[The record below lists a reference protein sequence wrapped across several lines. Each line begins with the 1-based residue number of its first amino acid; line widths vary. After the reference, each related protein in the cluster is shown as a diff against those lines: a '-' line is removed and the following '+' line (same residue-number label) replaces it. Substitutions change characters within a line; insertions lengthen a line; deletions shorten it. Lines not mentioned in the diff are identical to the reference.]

1 MTRMTIANLHAQH
14 CYQPQSTQE
23 SLPLSLS
30 PNLRGAL
37 FMAISMAGFTIND
50 TFVKMATQEMNVA
63 QIMFVRGL
71 MATAMIAALSWH
83 MGALRPVSFIWK
95 PGVLARSVGE
105 MAATVTFLA
114 GLAHMPIGN
123 ASAILQA
130 LPLAVTLGAVLFL
143 GEKVGW
149 RRWAAIFV
157 GFLGV
162 LIIVRPGME
171 GFSQYSLLILAC
183 VFAAAFRDLATRR
196 APADVPSLF
205 MTLVTASMISLTGL
219 ALIAPFGGWTPMSA
233 RSLFI
238 LFAAAGFII
247 FGYLFIINAMR
258 AGDIGFIAPFRYTS
272 LIWALGL
279 GFLVFGDIPD
289 QATILGAALVI
300 GSGTY
305 SFYRERVRA
314 RHIQSAVAPEPAA

>member
-1 MTRMTIANLHAQH
+1 M
-14 CYQPQSTQE
+14 
-23 SLPLSLS
+23 SLS
-30 PNLRGAL
+30 PNLRGAI

-50 TFVKMATQEMNVA
+50 TFVKLATQEMNVA

-71 MATAMIAALSWH
+71 MASLMIAAMAWH
-83 MGALRPVSFIWK
+83 FGALRPVSFIWK
-95 PGVLARSVGE
+95 PGVLARSFGE

-130 LPLAVTLGAVLFL
+130 LPLAVTLGAVLFM

-149 RRWAAIFV
+149 RRWTAIFV

-162 LIIVRPGME
+162 LIIVRPGMA

-196 APADVPSLF
+196 APAEVPSLY

-219 ALIAPFGGWTPMSA
+219 ALIVPFGGWTPMTG
-233 RSLFI
+233 RSFAI

-258 AGDIGFIAPFRYTS
+258 GGDIGFIAPFRYTS

-279 GFLVFGDIPD
+279 GFLVFRDIPD
-289 QATILGAALVI
+289 RLTLTGAALVI

-314 RHIQSAVAPEPAA
+314 RRIQSAVLPEPAA

>member
-1 MTRMTIANLHAQH
+1 
-14 CYQPQSTQE
+14 
-23 SLPLSLS
+23 
-30 PNLRGAL
+30 
-37 FMAISMAGFTIND
+37 MAISMAGFTIND
-50 TFVKMATQEMNVA
+50 TFVKVATQEMNVA

-71 MATAMIAALSWH
+71 MASAMIAAMAWQ

-95 PGVLARSVGE
+95 PGVLARSIGE

-149 RRWAAIFV
+149 RRWTAIFT

-162 LIIVRPGME
+162 LIIVRPGMQ

-196 APADVPSLF
+196 APADVPSLY
-205 MTLVTASMISLTGL
+205 MTLVTAALISMTGL
-219 ALIAPFGGWTPMSA
+219 ALIVPFGGWTPMTA
-233 RSLFI
+233 RSLAI
-238 LFAAAGFII
+238 LFAAASFII
-247 FGYLFIINAMR
+247 FGYLFIISAMR
-258 AGDIGFIAPFRYTS
+258 AGDIGFIAPFRYAS

-289 QATILGAALVI
+289 RDTLTGAALVI
-300 GSGTY
+300 VSGTY

-314 RHIQSAVAPEPAA
+314 RRIQSAVPPEPAA

>member
-1 MTRMTIANLHAQH
+1 M
-14 CYQPQSTQE
+14 P
-23 SLPLSLS
+23 LS

-50 TFVKMATQEMNVA
+50 TFVKVATQEMNVA

-71 MATAMIAALSWH
+71 MATLMIAVLSWH

-95 PGVLARSVGE
+95 PGVLARSLGE
-105 MAATVTFLA
+105 MFATVTFLA

-143 GEKVGW
+143 SEKVGW
-149 RRWAAIFV
+149 RRWAAIFI

-183 VFAAAFRDLATRR
+183 VVFAAFRDLATRR
-196 APADVPSLF
+196 AAADVPSLF
-205 MTLVTASMISLTGL
+205 MTLVTAAMISLTGL
-219 ALIAPFGGWTPMSA
+219 ALIVPFGGWTPMTG
-233 RSLFI
+233 RSLAI
-238 LFAAAGFII
+238 LFAAASFII
-247 FGYLFIINAMR
+247 FGYLFIISAMR
-258 AGDIGFIAPFRYTS
+258 GGDIGFIAPFRYTS

-279 GFLVFGDIPD
+279 GFLVFRDIPD
-289 QATILGAALVI
+289 RLTLMGAALVI

-314 RHIQSAVAPEPAA
+314 RRVQTAILPEPAA

>member
-1 MTRMTIANLHAQH
+1 
-14 CYQPQSTQE
+14 
-23 SLPLSLS
+23 LSLS
-30 PNLRGAL
+30 PNLRGAA

-50 TFVKMATQEMNVA
+50 TFVKIATQEMNVA

-71 MATAMIAALSWH
+71 MASLMIAALAWW

-149 RRWAAIFV
+149 RRWTAIFV

-183 VFAAAFRDLATRR
+183 VFAAAFRDLSTRR
-196 APADVPSLF
+196 APADVPSLY
-205 MTLVTASMISLTGL
+205 MTLVTAAMISLTGL
-219 ALIAPFGGWTPMSA
+219 VLIVPFGGWTPMTG
-233 RSLFI
+233 RSFAI
-238 LFAAAGFII
+238 LFAAACFII

-258 AGDIGFIAPFRYTS
+258 GGDIGFIAPFRYTS

-289 QATILGAALVI
+289 RLTIIGAALVI

-305 SFYRERVRA
+305 SFYRERIRA
-314 RHIQSAVAPEPAA
+314 RRIQSAVLPEPAA

>member
-1 MTRMTIANLHAQH
+1 
-14 CYQPQSTQE
+14 
-23 SLPLSLS
+23 
-30 PNLRGAL
+30 
-37 FMAISMAGFTIND
+37 MAISMAGFTIND
-50 TFVKMATQEMNVA
+50 TFVKLATREMNVG

-71 MATAMIAALSWH
+71 MASLMIAAMAWH
-83 MGALRPVSFIWK
+83 FGALRPVSFIWK
-95 PGVLARSVGE
+95 PGVLARSLGE
-105 MAATVTFLA
+105 MVATVTFLA
-114 GLAHMPIGN
+114 GLSHMPIGN

-149 RRWAAIFV
+149 RRWTAIFA

-183 VFAAAFRDLATRR
+183 VLAAAFRDLATRR

-205 MTLVTASMISLTGL
+205 MTLVTAAMITLTGL
-219 ALIAPFGGWTPMSA
+219 ALIVPFGGWTPMSA
-233 RSLFI
+233 KSLAI
-238 LFAAAGFII
+238 LFAAASFII

-272 LIWALGL
+272 LIWALSL
-279 GFLVFGDIPD
+279 GFLVFRDVPD
-289 QATILGAALVI
+289 GATLTGAALVI

-314 RHIQSAVAPEPAA
+314 TKIQSAVPPEPAA

>member
-1 MTRMTIANLHAQH
+1 
-14 CYQPQSTQE
+14 
-23 SLPLSLS
+23 
-30 PNLRGAL
+30 
-37 FMAISMAGFTIND
+37 MAISMAGFTIND
-50 TFVKMATQEMNVA
+50 TFVKLATQEMNVA

-71 MATAMIAALSWH
+71 MASAMIAALSWH
-83 MGALRPVSFIWK
+83 MGALRPISFIWK
-95 PGVLARSVGE
+95 PGVLARSLGE

-114 GLAHMPIGN
+114 GLTHMPIGN

-149 RRWAAIFV
+149 RRWSAILV

-171 GFSQYSLLILAC
+171 GFNQYSLLILAC
-183 VFAAAFRDLATRR
+183 VFAAAFRDLSTRR
-196 APADVPSLF
+196 APAEVPSLF
-205 MTLVTASMISLTGL
+205 MTLVTAAMITLTGL
-219 ALIAPFGGWTPMSA
+219 ALIVPFGGWTPMSA
-233 RSLFI
+233 KSLAI
-238 LFAAAGFII
+238 LFAAASFII
-247 FGYLFIINAMR
+247 FGYLFIISAMR
-258 AGDIGFIAPFRYTS
+258 GGDISFIAPFRYTS

-289 QATILGAALVI
+289 SYTLTGATLVI
-300 GSGTY
+300 VSGSY

-314 RHIQSAVAPEPAA
+314 RRVQTAVPPEPAA

>member
-1 MTRMTIANLHAQH
+1 LA
-14 CYQPQSTQE
+14 
-23 SLPLSLS
+23 LS
-30 PNLRGAL
+30 PNLRGAA

-50 TFVKMATQEMNVA
+50 TFVKLATQEMNVA

-71 MATAMIAALSWH
+71 MASLMIAAMAWH
-83 MGALRPVSFIWK
+83 FGALRPFSFIWK
-95 PGVLARSVGE
+95 PGVLARSLGE
-105 MAATVTFLA
+105 MVATVTFLA
-114 GLAHMPIGN
+114 GLSHMPIGN

-149 RRWAAIFV
+149 RRWAAIFA

-183 VFAAAFRDLATRR
+183 VLAAAFRDLATRR

-205 MTLVTASMISLTGL
+205 MTLVTASMITLTGL
-219 ALIAPFGGWTPMSA
+219 ALIAPFGGWTPMTG
-233 RSLFI
+233 RSLAI
-238 LFAAAGFII
+238 LFAAASFII

-272 LIWALGL
+272 LIWALSL
-279 GFLVFGDIPD
+279 GFLVFRDVPD
-289 QATILGAALVI
+289 RTTLIGAALVI

-314 RHIQSAVAPEPAA
+314 RKIQSAVPPEPAA

>member
-1 MTRMTIANLHAQH
+1 LA
-14 CYQPQSTQE
+14 
-23 SLPLSLS
+23 LS
-30 PNLRGAL
+30 PNLRGAV

-50 TFVKMATQEMNVA
+50 TFVKLATQEMNIG

-71 MATAMIAALSWH
+71 MASLMIAAMAWH
-83 MGALRPVSFIWK
+83 FGALRPVSFIWK
-95 PGVLARSVGE
+95 PGVLARSLGE
-105 MAATVTFLA
+105 MVATVTFLA
-114 GLAHMPIGN
+114 GLSHMPIGN

-149 RRWAAIFV
+149 RRWTAIV
-157 GFLGV
+157 AGFLGV

-171 GFSQYSLLILAC
+171 GFSQYSLLILTC
-183 VFAAAFRDLATRR
+183 VLAAAFRDLATRR

-205 MTLVTASMISLTGL
+205 MTLVTAAMITLTGL
-219 ALIAPFGGWTPMSA
+219 ALISPFGGWTPMSA
-233 RSLFI
+233 KSLAI
-238 LFAAAGFII
+238 LFAAASFII

-272 LIWALGL
+272 LIWALSL
-279 GFLVFGDIPD
+279 GFLVFRDVPD
-289 QATILGAALVI
+289 RAMLIGAALVI

-314 RHIQSAVAPEPAA
+314 SRIQSAVPPEPAA